1 MRRAGRE
8 GKQKREL
15 LRYAHFFNS
24 SSLQALIKNCV
35 LVGIGYSEGWIILL
49 FLIIHTKFSTCFH
62 LDLKRCFY
70 AYHCGQ

>member
-24 SSLQALIKNCV
+24 SSLQALIKYCV
-35 LVGIGYSEGWIILL
+35 LVGIGYSEG
-49 FLIIHTKFSTCFH
+49 
-62 LDLKRCFY
+62 
-70 AYHCGQ
+70 